1 MLYQYI
7 YKFDDGIFLVNLL
20 EIFENLEAGE
30 GKSRKLV
37 RWEGGKKQN
46 KLGNFGKRERLCKLD
61 SKFAHWPRKKE
72 GLSKYHYGKL
82 Y

>member
-37 RWEGGKKQN
+37 R
-46 KLGNFGKRERLCKLD
+46 
-61 SKFAHWPRKKE
+61 
-72 GLSKYHYGKL
+72 
-82 Y
+82 